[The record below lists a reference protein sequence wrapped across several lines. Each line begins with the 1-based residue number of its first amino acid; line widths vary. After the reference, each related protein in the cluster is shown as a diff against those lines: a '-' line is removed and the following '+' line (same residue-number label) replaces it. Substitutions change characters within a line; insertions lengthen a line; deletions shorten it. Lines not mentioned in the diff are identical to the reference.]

1 MQDILNLI
9 LDELRGTW
17 RYRWYALGVAWGVA
31 LAGWL
36 YVLLLPDKYE
46 ASARVFVDPST
57 ALKPVIQ
64 GLAVEQDVNAELNLV
79 RQSLLSEPNLRK
91 VVAQVGLGIPTAT
104 PEQKSDAISSLR
116 DRIEVTV
123 LSSAPPGMDPGNS
136 NPSKIYLIKYQDS
149 SRDRSLRV
157 VDILLNNFME
167 GTLGGKRE
175 GSATAQKFLQDQIKD
190 YEVRL
195 AASEERLA
203 GFKKRNV
210 GMVPGEQGDYFTR
223 LQNEMDAEKKTQTTL
238 SAALTRR
245 DALQRQ
251 LRGEA
256 SIAAS
261 TGTVSG
267 MMPNGTT
274 LPGGGGDTLSNIR
287 ENQAKLDE
295 LLLRYT
301 DKHPDVV
308 SVRETLE
315 RLKARRAAE
324 LDGLKK
330 GDPNAAALTGASSNP
345 VYQSIQL
352 AINQAEVEI
361 AGLRGELG
369 DHQRKVVELRNMV
382 DTMPQVEAE
391 FQRLNRD
398 YQVTKGQ
405 YTALAERLE
414 KARVGEEA
422 DATGSVRFEVIDPPN
437 APFQPVFPQ
446 RQLFLTFVLGG
457 AIGLGLGVAYL
468 FNLLRPVFNSAQRL
482 GAATG
487 LTVLGSVSLTRSEQE
502 ASSLRLGYLKYSA
515 VAASLIAMFFIVV
528 VVGMQYAPLSLKFSG
543 S

>member
-1 MQDILNLI
+1 MQEILNLI
-9 LDELRGTW
+9 IDELRGSW
-17 RYRWYALGVAWGVA
+17 RFRWYALGAAWAVAV
-31 LAGWL
+31 AGWL

-46 ASARVFVDPST
+46 ATARVFVDPST

-79 RQSLLSEPNLRK
+79 RQSLLSEPQLRK
-91 VVAQVGLGIPTAT
+91 VVAQVGLGMPAATA
-104 PEQKSDAISSLR
+104 EQKSVAISSLR
-116 DRIEVTV
+116 DRVDVTV
-123 LSSAPPGMDPGNS
+123 LSSAPPGTDPSNS

-175 GSATAQKFLQDQIKD
+175 GSATAQKFLQNQIKD

-223 LQNEMDAEKKTQTTL
+223 LQNEMDAEKKTQTAL

-267 MMPNGTT
+267 TMPNGVT
-274 LPGGGGDTLSNIR
+274 LPGGGDTLSQIR
-287 ENQAKLDE
+287 DNQTKLDE

-308 SVRETLE
+308 SVRETLD
-315 RLKARRAAE
+315 RLRARRAAE

-352 AINQAEVEI
+352 AINEVEVSI
-361 AGLRGELG
+361 ASLRGELG
-369 DHQRKVVELRNMV
+369 DHQRKVAELRNMV

-422 DATGSVRFEVIDPPN
+422 EATGSVRFEVIDPPN
-437 APFQPVFPQ
+437 APFQPVFP
-446 RQLFLTFVLGG
+446 RRLLFLTIVLGG
-457 AIGLGLGVAYL
+457 AIGFGLAVAYL
-468 FNLLRPVFNSAQRL
+468 LNLFRPVFNSTQRL
-482 GAATG
+482 AGATG
-487 LTVLGSVSLTRSEQE
+487 LAVLGSISLTRSEQE
-502 ASSLRLGYLKYSA
+502 ATALRRGYWKYSA
-515 VAASLIAMFFIVV
+515 VAASLIAMFFIVIM
-528 VVGMQYAPLSLKFSG
+528 VGMQYAPLSLHLIG

>member
-1 MQDILNLI
+1 MQEILNLI

-17 RYRWYALGVAWGVA
+17 RFRWYALGMAWAVA

-36 YVLLLPDKYE
+36 YVLLMPDKYE
-46 ASARVFVDPST
+46 ATARVFVDPST

-79 RQSLLSEPNLRK
+79 RQTLLSEPQLRK

-104 PEQKSDAISSLR
+104 AEQKAVAISSLR
-116 DRIEVTV
+116 DRVDVTV
-123 LSSAPPGMDPGNS
+123 LSSAPPGTDPNNS

-149 SRDRSLRV
+149 SRDRSLKV

-175 GSATAQKFLQDQIKD
+175 GSATAQKFLQNQIRD

-203 GFKKRNV
+203 AFKKRNV
-210 GMVPGEQGDYFTR
+210 GLVPGEQGDYFTR
-223 LQNEMDAEKKTQTTL
+223 LQNEMDAEKKAQTAL
-238 SAALTRR
+238 GAALTRR

-261 TGTVSG
+261 TGTAPGVL
-267 MMPNGTT
+267 PNGTT
-274 LPGGGGDTLSNIR
+274 APGSGDTLSNIR
-287 ENQAKLDE
+287 DNQAKLDE

-301 DKHPDVV
+301 DKHPDVI

-315 RLKARRAAE
+315 RLRARRAAE
-324 LDGLKK
+324 LEGLKK

-369 DHQRKVVELRNMV
+369 DHQRKVLELRNMV

-422 DATGSVRFEVIDPPN
+422 EATGSVRFEVIDPPN
-437 APFQPVFPQ
+437 APFQPVFP
-446 RQLFLTFVLGG
+446 RRLLFLTFVLGG
-457 AIGLGLGVAYL
+457 AVAVGLGVAYL
-468 FNLLRPVFNSAQRL
+468 LNLLRPVFNSTQRL
-482 GAATG
+482 ADATG
-487 LTVLGSVSLTRSEQE
+487 LAVLGSISLTRSDQE
-502 ASSLRLGYLKYSA
+502 ATALRLGHWKYSA
-515 VAASLIAMFFIVV
+515 LAASLIAMFFIVV
-528 VVGMQYAPLSLKFSG
+528 VVGMQYAPLSLNFTG